1 MYVGAFLYFLGTAL
15 FLGSWYGVLFGPL
28 FAGMLTARAVLEE
41 RLLREQLKGY
51 DAYMARVKY
60 RFIPHVW

>member
-1 MYVGAFLYFLGTAL
+1 
-15 FLGSWYGVLFGPL
+15 
-28 FAGMLTARAVLEE
+28 
-41 RLLREQLKGY
+41 LREQLKGY

>member
-1 MYVGAFLYFLGTAL
+1 
-15 FLGSWYGVLFGPL
+15 
-28 FAGMLTARAVLEE
+28 MLAVRAVLEE
-41 RLLREQLKGY
+41 RLLREELKGY